1 MASRGRDI
9 RTKKKKKKKKKWTGV
24 DGFYVPVFCRTGHV
38 GPGGCRRAE
47 PCPAEHDAFDSDP
60 RWASVRRRIVG
71 PGWPTYW
78 SNRARHDSP
87 RQQGGQREHAR
98 HICLGYGVGRREH
111 ARHVGLGHYVGRR
124 EHARHVGLGYCV
136 GRREH
141 TRYLAEQSPHSGG
154 YVGDGMPPVPA
165 KLVNKIR
172 RWEFIEM
179 GELLPE
185 FWVGPKEAEG
195 DVGKEKRGRQS
206 RKVTDVLTWLQCF
219 GTYVAV
225 LATHEPTIVPE
236 LMAYMGLIIRV
247 SQDYE
252 GLGWVRYDSAF
263 RRQEALSGNKKWSA
277 VNGTLFTMNFSG
289 RASGTRRCELC
300 FATSHSERE
309 CAQSGNPEP
318 DVGERL
324 RSLESVLITMARPS
338 PPVRPQRLSGQVC
351 RKWNT
356 VGCTFPS
363 CRHAHVCSSC
373 GGNHPAVRC
382 GGPGP
387 TPRFM
392 ATRPPHP
399 SF

>member
-1 MASRGRDI
+1 MSAPGDADGRSPVPLGTMPSTVALAGLPCVDGSLAPGGPHTGATVLGTTAPGSRVVRGSMPGTSALGMASGGGSMPGTSALGI
-9 RTKKKKKKKKKWTGV
+9 TS
-24 DGFYVPVFCRTGHV
+24 V
-38 GPGGCRRAE
+38 GGSMPGTSA
-47 PCPAEHDAFDSDP
+47 
-60 RWASVRRRIVG
+60 
-71 PGWPTYW
+71 
-78 SNRARHDSP
+78 
-87 RQQGGQREHAR
+87 
-98 HICLGYGVGRREH
+98 LGI
-111 ARHVGLGHYVGRR
+111 
-124 EHARHVGLGYCV
+124 
-136 GRREH
+136 
-141 TRYLAEQSPHSGG
+141 
-154 YVGDGMPPVPA
+154 A

-206 RKVTDVLTWLQCF
+206 RKVTDVFTWLQCF

-225 LATHEPTIVPE
+225 LATHEPTVVPE

-263 RRQEALSGNKKWSA
+263 RRQAALSGNKKWSA
-277 VNGTLFTMNFSG
+277 VNGTLFTVNFSG

-309 CAQSGNPEP
+309 CAQNGNPEP

-324 RSLESVLITMARPS
+324 RSLESVLIAMARPS

-363 CRHAHVCSSC
+363 CRHVHVCSSC

-392 ATRPPHP
+392 ATRPPHR

>member
-1 MASRGRDI
+1 MGFTFLFSVGRGTSAPGDADGLSPVPLGTMPSTAALAGLPCVDGSLAPGGPHTGATVLGTTAPGSKVVRGSMPGTSALGMASGGRSM
-9 RTKKKKKKKKKWTGV
+9 
-24 DGFYVPVFCRTGHV
+24 
-38 GPGGCRRAE
+38 PGT
-47 PCPAEHDAFDSDP
+47 SDLGITSVEGSMP
-60 RWASVRRRIVG
+60 GTSALGIASVG
-71 PGWPTYW
+71 GSSPGTWQSRVPT
-78 SNRARHDSP
+78 A
-87 RQQGGQREHAR
+87 GA
-98 HICLGYGVGRREH
+98 
-111 ARHVGLGHYVGRR
+111 
-124 EHARHVGLGYCV
+124 
-136 GRREH
+136 
-141 TRYLAEQSPHSGG
+141 

-185 FWVGPKEAEG
+185 FWVGPKKAEG

-206 RKVTDVLTWLQCF
+206 RKVTDVFTWLQCF
-219 GTYVAV
+219 RTYVAV
-225 LATHEPTIVPE
+225 LATHEPTVVPE

-263 RRQEALSGNKKWSA
+263 RRQAALSGNKKWSA

-309 CAQSGNPEP
+309 CVESGNPEP

-324 RSLESVLITMARPS
+324 RSLESVLIAMARPS

-373 GGNHPAVRC
+373 GGNHPAVHC
-382 GGPGP
+382 GGSGP

-392 ATRPPHP
+392 APAAAPFLLGDFSLQGKTIELNIV
-399 SF
+399 S